1 MLFDSETEN
10 DEEITPRGEN
20 CVEEKWLQLTEQDNS
35 NTCSHVVIKVY
46 FRKTGTKFCC
56 SDPIRTR

>member
-35 NTCSHVVIKVY
+35 NTCSHVAIKVY
-46 FRKTGTKFCC
+46 FKENRH
-56 SDPIRTR
+56 